1 MEPGSWCQA
10 QPQRPIEGMGRLSH
24 CGPLCEVTIVS
35 LSSWGEMHI
44 LTIFIIYLIEQ
55 KNFSEEMGLCCLR
68 PLNSWCPGKSS
79 LDRLKD
85 FLPQVEVTHRTARGL
100 CGDHGGQFTAT
111 PFPAPSHRSQGT
123 SFPVSWP
130 CIPGSSASHTPS
142 SLRDF
147 PGKMSPQEAVSLIAV
162 RGTAAPCEWR
172 AARLGDKRD
181 LLKEWPLFAQE
192 LPQRGRRSNGRPG
205 SLSETS

>member
-55 KNFSEEMGLCCLR
+55 KNFSEEMGLCCLQ

-111 PFPAPSHRSQGT
+111 PFPAPSHRSQGNFI
-123 SFPVSWP
+123 SCVLAVHPRLL
-130 CIPGSSASHTPS
+130 GQSHTVLSEGLPGKDEPPGGCVPHSCEGDSS
-142 SLRDF
+142 SLRVEGSTSRGQTRSAEGMATVC
-147 PGKMSPQEAVSLIAV
+147 PG
-162 RGTAAPCEWR
+162 AAPE
-172 AARLGDKRD
+172 GP
-181 LLKEWPLFAQE
+181 PL
-192 LPQRGRRSNGRPG
+192 
-205 SLSETS
+205 